1 MRTEEK
7 VDITYS
13 LFVDALGRIVGKDSY
28 VYRDISRALRSDA
41 KLDLYLAEDAF
52 NALPKETKLH
62 IHSLVKKIASD
73 FSAEISA

>member
-1 MRTEEK
+1 
-7 VDITYS
+7 
-13 LFVDALGRIVGKDSY
+13 